1 MTELTITP
9 KISDK
14 TARFKGTVAAGEHV
28 AVTIKG
34 GAAWLGDDNGQHLSL
49 RVLDLVT
56 GRTLAL
62 FPRPEETLEDGE
74 EPDEWEES
82 QDDPADLFCNLNL
95 NTDRMVNAARHML
108 RVPVLFVMGAKD
120 EDNPATTR
128 TLYFRDRYV
137 VEFWPERIGDDTP
150 YDLDKWPRQIDEW
163 TQLVEYWSARL
174 DRMKLAAQRT
184 GDEPTE
190 EVPYTTITLNKGVEG
205 ESDTVVKVYDGTNGE
220 MTEAMTDARI
230 ALLAAPISH
239 VGDTNLHLQ
248 SGERA
253 AWTAK
258 QDAIADLSTIRSGAS
273 AGATAVQPA
282 DLFSDDKIKPSL
294 LPSYVDDVL
303 EYANLASFPATGET
317 GKIYVAKDTNKTY
330 RWSGS
335 QYIEI
340 SPAPDLSNYVQ
351 KESGKGLSTNDFT
364 TAEKEKLAGIAAG
377 AQVNVIETVK
387 VNGTALTPSSKAVN
401 IEIVQAQADW
411 NETSSSSSSFIKNK
425 PTVPEPLPVY
435 GDNPLMDG
443 TASPGTGTAY
453 ALGNHRHPTDT
464 SRQANITASGILKG
478 DGAGGV
484 TAATAG
490 TDYQAPLTIDATPT
504 ANSTNPVQSGGVK
517 TALDDKLSVAGDTR
531 SVTATDSGGTET
543 YVIAGTGETT
553 NANAI
558 VRVSGLPYV
567 NVGEAAE
574 MLVGV
579 YAISSRG
586 VQRHTATSGETSA
599 TFGFADT
606 PGTGKIADAILDIDN
621 SGNTST
627 LGLEFSGLG
636 TTFKLVAP
644 DGDDLAEMTS
654 VDGGTWAR
662 FYFTETALVSNN
674 LPVIS
679 VQRITLGAVA
689 TAITR
694 GS

>member
-1 MTELTITP
+1 MTELTIIP

-28 AVTIKG
+28 AVIIKG
-34 GAAWLGDDNGQHLSL
+34 GAAWIDNEDAGAHLSL

-56 GRTLAL
+56 GRTLAV
-62 FPRPEETLEDGE
+62 FPRPPETLLEGELFAEGENEWAPSEENPEDLYCE
-74 EPDEWEES
+74 
-82 QDDPADLFCNLNL
+82 LNL
-95 NTDRMVNAARHML
+95 NTVPMVAAARHML
-108 RVPVLFVMGAKD
+108 RVPVLFVLGEKDD
-120 EDNPATTR
+120 EDASVVR
-128 TLYFRDRYV
+128 TLYFRDRHI
-137 VEFWPERIGDDTP
+137 VEFWPERVGDDTP

-163 TQLVEYWSARL
+163 TDLITEWTEQFS
-174 DRMKLAAQRT
+174 RMKIEAT
-184 GDEPTE
+184 PTE
-190 EVPYTTITLNKGVEG
+190 NGMSV
-205 ESDTVVKVYDGTNGE
+205 TVWDGTGEEPEPVEIKNGQDGEPGE

-239 VGDTNLHLQ
+239 VSDTNLHLQ

-401 IEIVQAQADW
+401 IEIVQSQADW

-435 GDNPLMDG
+435 GDSPLMDG
-443 TASPGTGTAY
+443 TASAGTGTAY
-453 ALGNHRHPTDT
+453 ALGDHRHPTDT
-464 SRQANITASGILKG
+464 SRQASITASGILKG
-478 DGAGGV
+478 NGAGGV
-484 TAATAG
+484 TAAVAG
-490 TDYQAPLTIDATPT
+490 TDYQSPLTIDATPT
-504 ANSTNPVQSGGVK
+504 ASSTNPVQSGGVK
-517 TALDDKLSVAGDTR
+517 TALDGKLSTTGDTR
-531 SVTATDSGGTET
+531 TVTATDSGGTEA
-543 YVIAGTGETT
+543 YKFAGTGETT
-553 NANAI
+553 DDNVI

-567 NVGEAAE
+567 NVGEAAQ

-579 YAISSRG
+579 YGILSRG

-606 PGTGKIADAILDIDN
+606 PGTGKIADAILEIDN
-621 SGNTST
+621 SGNTSA
-627 LGLEFSGLG
+627 LGLEFYGLG
-636 TTFKLVAP
+636 TTFTLVAP
-644 DGDDLAEMTS
+644 DGEDLAEMTS
-654 VDGGTWAR
+654 VDGGKQAR

-674 LPVIS
+674 LPVVSI
-679 VQRITLGAVA
+679 QRITLGAVA
-689 TAITR
+689 TSITR